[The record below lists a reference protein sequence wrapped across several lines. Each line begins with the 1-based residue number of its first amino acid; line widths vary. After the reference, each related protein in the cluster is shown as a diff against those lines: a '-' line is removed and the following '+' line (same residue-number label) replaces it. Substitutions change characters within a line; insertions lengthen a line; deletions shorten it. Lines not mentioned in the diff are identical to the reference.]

1 MTVREISP
9 AARAAHARRRRLERE
24 YYLLDAVA
32 DFGYDGV
39 AAIIE
44 AFRDDSEGPLARL
57 PAKWRD
63 KAISTFREQKW
74 RTAKVVR
81 LPLR

>member
-1 MTVREISP
+1 MIVREITP
-9 AARAAHARRRRLERE
+9 AARAAHARRRHLERE
-24 YYLLDAVA
+24 YYLWDAVA

-44 AFRDDSEGPLARL
+44 AFKQESERPLTRL
-57 PAKWRD
+57 PPRWRD
-63 KAISTFREQKW
+63 KAISAFRERQW

>member
-1 MTVREISP
+1 MTVREITP

-24 YYLLDAVA
+24 YILLDAA
-32 DFGYDGV
+32 AEFGCDAV

-44 AFRDDSEGPLARL
+44 AFKQESEQPLARL

-63 KAISTFREQKW
+63 KAISAYRERRW
-74 RTAKVVR
+74 MTPKVVR